1 MISPQKMEA
10 LLSKWDCELESAESL
25 FKIEGRKINEVA
37 REHSQHLFKF
47 EKLLYEVR
55 RYEELMS
62 VDVEVAEAAA
72 WKKYTE
78 GYSVRLSATDIRA
91 YVSGEAAVVEAK
103 QLKIEITTIRHQVEA
118 VVDAI
123 KNMGWMISHLTK
135 LYIEQLEASTI

>member
-1 MISPQKMEA
+1 MISSEKMEK
-10 LLSKWDCELESAESL
+10 LLLKWDHELEAAEEL

-55 RYEELMS
+55 RYEEMMV

-91 YVSGEAAVVEAK
+91 YVSGEADVVAAK
-103 QLKIEITTIRHQVEA
+103 QLKIEISTIRHQVEA

-123 KNMGWMISHLTK
+123 KNMGWMLSHLTK
-135 LYIEQLEASTI
+135 LYIEQLETSTI